1 MCIHIL
7 HKPSFDDK
15 EVNTNNG
22 CYAANLT
29 PINLLIYFFS
39 CLLLLLLFFI
49 KDETINLFIFGIN
62 AQFLLYCFASFFVIP
77 NHTNSPSICIIA
89 VFGI

>member
-1 MCIHIL
+1 MCSNIL
-7 HKPSFDDK
+7 HKPTFDDK

-39 CLLLLLLFFI
+39 CLLLLLLLLLLFI
-49 KDETINLFIFGIN
+49 KDEQSIYLFL
-62 AQFLLYCFASFFVIP
+62 A
-77 NHTNSPSICIIA
+77 
-89 VFGI
+89 